1 MNWELGYEPNPPTQL
16 RSLEALDSA
25 SQERKLADW
34 YERRG
39 KRGATHLEAAA
50 AFPTMDVRAV
60 QRCIK
65 NLRDA
70 GYLRYSGNLTRPGP
84 NGKANVVVLWVS
96 NLDRTRGDN
105 RFRALWEEYEY
116 AVKDW
121 ERALNQVKICRGRA
135 RDTMARIHRR
145 LRRFELEGAL

>member
-1 MNWELGYEPNPPTQL
+1 MTWELGYEPNPPTQAA
-16 RSLEALDSA
+16 SLKTVDSA
-25 SQERKLADW
+25 TQERRVALW
-34 YERRG
+34 FERRG

-50 AFPTMDVRAV
+50 AFPKMDVRAV

-96 NLDRTRGDN
+96 NLDKTRQDN
-105 RFRALWEEYEY
+105 RFRALWEEYDY
-116 AVKDW
+116 AMRDW
-121 ERALNQVKICRGRA
+121 ERALKQVKICRGRA
-135 RDTMARIHRR
+135 RETMARIHRR
-145 LRRFELEGAL
+145 LRRFETEGAL